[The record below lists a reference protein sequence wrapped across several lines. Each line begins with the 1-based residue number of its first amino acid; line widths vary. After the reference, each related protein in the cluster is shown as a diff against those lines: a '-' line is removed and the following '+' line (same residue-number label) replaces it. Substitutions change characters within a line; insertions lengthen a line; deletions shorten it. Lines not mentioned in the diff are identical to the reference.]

1 MSVWRYTAVE
11 LGGAHASQRQRG
23 EIAGESAAEVR
34 ASLRRI
40 GLQVIDLRQTR
51 TAARDAMGGLTGSVT
66 GTLVSSAR
74 RYLRQRRRPE
84 RAELYDSL
92 ATMLDS
98 GLPLLEAVDTV
109 IVSTRRRRSPLRSML
124 VQVREELRSGSSLG
138 QAMTRHHSWFDP
150 SEVAMVR
157 AGQHG
162 GTLSD
167 VLKTLA
173 ERHERSGELTN
184 RLVGALA
191 YPAIVALV
199 GVGVVVFLS
208 VKTLPNLTQILTDN
222 GIAIPALT
230 QRVMTLGQ
238 LLAGSWL
245 LLLVGLL
252 AALVGA
258 VLAGELTR
266 RLGVQPPAWVRRL
279 HPKVFRRMAVA
290 RVTLQLSELLRTG
303 VPMVEALRVLAP
315 TTAAGGLR
323 RRLESAA
330 DMLEGGEELSAALND
345 EHWFDPELRR
355 LLDIGQASGELETLL
370 ERIGHRYTRQATRL
384 IDRLTTLLEPAV
396 ILTLAVMVGLVVMAA
411 ILPLLRL
418 QEIM

>member
-51 TAARDAMGGLTGSVT
+51 TAARDAMSGLTGSVT
-66 GTLVSSAR
+66 GTLVSSAS

-258 VLAGELTR
+258 VLAGDLTR

-303 VPMVEALRVLAP
+303 VPMVDALRVLAP

-330 DMLEGGEELSAALND
+330 DMLERGEELSAALND

>member
-1 MSVWRYTAVE
+1 MSVWRYTAIE
-11 LGGAHASQRQRG
+11 LGSAHVSRKRRG
-23 EIAGESAAEVR
+23 EVAGESAAEVR

-51 TAARDAMGGLTGSVT
+51 SAARDAVNGLAGSVT
-66 GTLVSSAR
+66 GALGNSAG
-74 RYLRQRRRPE
+74 RYLRQRRRHE

-109 IVSTRRRRSPLRSML
+109 IGSTRRRRSSLRSML
-124 VQVREELRSGSSLG
+124 VQVREELRSGLSLG

-162 GTLSD
+162 GTLSE
-167 VLKTLA
+167 VLTTLA

-184 RLVGALA
+184 RLVSALA

-199 GVGVVVFLS
+199 GIGVVVFLS
-208 VKTLPNLTQILTDN
+208 VRTLPSLTQILTDN
-222 GIAIPALT
+222 GIEVPALT
-230 QRVMTLGQ
+230 RNVMALGQ

-245 LLLVGLL
+245 LLIIGLL
-252 AALVGA
+252 AVLIGMP
-258 VLAGELTR
+258 LAGGLAR
-266 RLGVQPPAWVRRL
+266 RLAVRLPTWVQRL
-279 HPKVFRRMAVA
+279 RPKVLRRMAVA
-290 RVTLQLSELLRTG
+290 QVSLQLAELLRTG
-303 VPMVEALRVLAP
+303 VPMVEAIRVLAP
-315 TTAAGGLR
+315 TTTAGGLR
-323 RRLESAA
+323 RRLRSAA
-330 DMLEGGEELSAALND
+330 DLLERGEELSAALND
-345 EHWFDPELRR
+345 DQWFDSEFRR
-355 LLDIGQASGELETLL
+355 LLDIGQTSGELEVLL

-384 IDRLTTLLEPAV
+384 IDRLTALLEPVV
-396 ILTLAVMVGLVVMAA
+396 ILTLALLVGLVVMAA

-418 QEIM
+418 QEIL